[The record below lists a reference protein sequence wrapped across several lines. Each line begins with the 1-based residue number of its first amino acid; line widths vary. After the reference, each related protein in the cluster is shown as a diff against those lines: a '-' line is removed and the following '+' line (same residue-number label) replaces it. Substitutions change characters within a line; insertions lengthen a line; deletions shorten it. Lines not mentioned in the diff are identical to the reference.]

1 MLTCPI
7 LVTYASK
14 TAMEEKTQT
23 IFTKPSMKREKTRE
37 TIVKQ
42 TQKITIVKTKLL
54 GKICQASIYTRLY
67 ICIVSVCHL
76 VLKFET

>member
-23 IFTKPSMKREKTRE
+23 IFIKPSMKREKNKRNYC
-37 TIVKQ
+37 KANP
-42 TQKITIVKTKLL
+42 KITIIKTKLL
-54 GKICQASIYTRLY
+54 SKICQASIYTRLY
-67 ICIVSVCHL
+67 FCMSFSAQI
-76 VLKFET
+76 

>member
-23 IFTKPSMKREKTRE
+23 IFIKPSMKREKSKRNYC
-37 TIVKQ
+37 KANP
-42 TQKITIVKTKLL
+42 KNNNNKNKT
-54 GKICQASIYTRLY
+54 
-67 ICIVSVCHL
+67 V
-76 VLKFET
+76 E

>member
-23 IFTKPSMKREKTRE
+23 IFIKPSMKREKNKRNYC
-37 TIVKQ
+37 KANP
-42 TQKITIVKTKLL
+42 KNNNNKNKT
-54 GKICQASIYTRLY
+54 
-67 ICIVSVCHL
+67 V
-76 VLKFET
+76 E